1 MGLKWVFILIFIPV
15 SLGHVGVWRSVG
27 NLPAKCITSV
37 ERILGEELIKSSGE
51 LTYMC
56 SVWGFPA
63 PTEFLSDI
71 TCYPGAHYFPKPAEH
86 MCGRIKFGTY
96 RWTGRYPCSHGAS

>member
-1 MGLKWVFILIFIPV
+1 V

-27 NLPAKCITSV
+27 NLPAKFFTSV
-37 ERILGEELIKSSGE
+37 EGILGEELIKSSGE

-71 TCYPGAHYFPKPAEH
+71 TCYLELIISQNQKSTCAEESNLALTGGLEGILAA
-86 MCGRIKFGTY
+86 MELPRDPWQGTI
-96 RWTGRYPCSHGAS
+96 